1 MTAASTSLPS
11 ASLPS
16 PTLQRWHRFN
26 RLPFGR
32 ALFSR
37 LIGFVVPY
45 SGSIDARVVSLDPGF
60 AEIRMADRH
69 RLRNHLRSLHAVAL
83 TNLAEMTGN
92 LALMSRQPAK
102 GARWI
107 VTGFDSTYLKKARGP
122 ITASCAVDDLDWT
135 TPREIEG
142 RIELRDAAGE
152 LVMIGRPRWRI
163 GPAQSPGPV
172 AARSETPLTGRGSA
186 ST

>member
-1 MTAASTSLPS
+1 MTTAAN
-11 ASLPS
+11 
-16 PTLQRWHRFN
+16 PTLLRWDSMI

-45 SGSIDARVVSLDPGF
+45 SGSIGAEVLTLQPGR
-60 AEIRMADRH
+60 AEIRMADRR

-135 TPREIEG
+135 TSREIEG
-142 RIELRDAAGE
+142 RIELRDAAGD
-152 LVMIGRPRWRI
+152 LVMVGRPRWRI
-163 GPAQSPGPV
+163 GPA
-172 AARSETPLTGRGSA
+172 
-186 ST
+186 

>member
-1 MTAASTSLPS
+1 MTAAN
-11 ASLPS
+11 
-16 PTLQRWHRFN
+16 PTLQRWDSFS

-45 SGSIDARVVSLDPGF
+45 SGSIGAEVVELRPGR
-60 AEIRMADRH
+60 AEIRMADRR

-92 LALMSRQPAK
+92 LALMSRQPAR

-122 ITASCAVDDLDWT
+122 ITASCTVDDLDWS
-135 TPREIEG
+135 TPCEIEG
-142 RIELRDAAGE
+142 RIELRDMAGD
-152 LVMIGRPRWRI
+152 LVMVGRPRWRI
-163 GPAQSPGPV
+163 GPA
-172 AARSETPLTGRGSA
+172 
-186 ST
+186 

>member
-1 MTAASTSLPS
+1 MTAASPALQPN
-11 ASLPS
+11 
-16 PTLQRWHRFN
+16 PTLRRWDSLS

-45 SGSIDARVVSLDPGF
+45 SGSIHAEVVALQPGS
-60 AEIRMADRH
+60 AEIRMADRR

-107 VTGFDSTYLKKARGP
+107 VAGFDSSYLKKARGP
-122 ITASCAVDDLDWT
+122 VTARCAVGDLDWSQ
-135 TPREIEG
+135 PQEFEG
-142 RIELRDAAGE
+142 RVELRDAAGD
-152 LVMIGRPRWRI
+152 LVMVGRPRWKI
-163 GPAQSPGPV
+163 GPA
-172 AARSETPLTGRGSA
+172 
-186 ST
+186 

>member
-1 MTAASTSLPS
+1 MIAAN
-11 ASLPS
+11 
-16 PTLQRWHRFN
+16 PTLLRWNRLS

-32 ALFSR
+32 ALYSR

-45 SGSIDARVVSLDPGF
+45 SGSIGAEVLALQPGR
-60 AEIRMADRH
+60 AEIRMADRR

-122 ITASCAVDDLDWT
+122 VTASCAVDDLDWSEA
-135 TPREIEG
+135 RDVEG
-142 RIELRDAAGE
+142 RIELRDTAGD
-152 LVMIGRPRWRI
+152 LVMIGRPRWKI
-163 GPAQSPGPV
+163 GPA
-172 AARSETPLTGRGSA
+172 
-186 ST
+186 